1 MDALNKFKHLA
12 YGPEISIFH
21 EFHKPPYGGG
31 NQFLIALEKELK
43 RMGHDVGRNKI
54 GNQTK
59 VCLFNS
65 FNFDFAQLSHL
76 KNRFH
81 PKMIHRVDGPVSVY
95 RGTDQKIDREI
106 WEMNHKLA
114 DQTIF
119 QSQYSLNKHLEMG
132 FEFKNP
138 SVIHNATDPEIFN
151 KNDRIYP
158 PGKDRKIRVMATSW
172 SSNPNKGA
180 SFYEYLDKSLDYSK
194 FEFTFLGNCP
204 YKFINATDA
213 EPLPSE
219 GVAVMLKK
227 HDIYITASAND
238 PCSNALIEALSCG
251 LPAVY
256 LDSGGH
262 PELVKGG
269 GEAFTDEN
277 NILGAINKVASNY
290 EHYQNSISVSP
301 LKEVAEKYLEIFN
314 F

>member
-1 MDALNKFKHLA
+1 MDVLNKFKHLI

-59 VCLFNS
+59 ACLFNS
-65 FNFDFAQLSHL
+65 FNFDFARLSPL

-132 FEFKNP
+132 LEFISA
-138 SVIHNATDPEIFN
+138 SVIPNAADQEIFN
-151 KNDRIYP
+151 RNGRISP
-158 PGKDRKIRVMATSW
+158 PDKQRKIKLIATSW
-172 SSNPNKGA
+172 SSNKGKGA
-180 SFYEYLDKSLDYSK
+180 SYYEYLDKNLDYSR
-194 FEFTFLGNCP
+194 FEFTFLGNSP
-204 YKFINATDA
+204 YTFIKATHIK
-213 EPLPSE
+213 PLPS
-219 GVAVMLKK
+219 GSVANMLKS
-227 HDIYITASAND
+227 HDIYVTASQND
-238 PCSNALIEALSCG
+238 PCSNALIEGLACG

-256 LDSGGH
+256 LNSGGH
-262 PELVKGG
+262 PELVKTG
-269 GEAFTDEN
+269 GEMFTGED
-277 NILGAINKVASNY
+277 NILEAINQVASNY
-290 EHYQNSISVSP
+290 GHYQNSISVSP
-301 LKEVAEKYLEIFN
+301 LKEVAEKYLEVFN
-314 F
+314 S